1 MGWYTVIVII
11 LIIHK
16 IINLIFYP
24 LKYTSPALGLLFTSL
39 LTALLIL
46 TIFRLTSNQKKIK
59 WAKDKVKAYI
69 LEIRLYRDQPRVILK
84 ALGNILLFNS
94 MYLRYVLVPFLFIFI
109 PVIFIIINLNFRY
122 QHSGLLPEKT
132 FLIKIFLNKTA
143 DPHAISIDQTENFK
157 IDPEALFIPT
167 HDEINYKLLPLKSGR
182 HDIIITLNHL
192 KISKTLFVGDKPT
205 LISPARVDLNFWEVM
220 SNPIESPLPK
230 GSPIKRI
237 EVIYP
242 LRENSF
248 LGIRIHWL
256 LSFFVLSLL
265 FALILKIPMKVE
277 I

>member
-1 MGWYTVIVII
+1 MGWYTVIVMI

-109 PVIFIIINLNFRY
+109 PVIFIMPRSKSFLPFKDRILSLQEIAFYRY
-122 QHSGLLPEKT
+122 ERLPEY
-132 FLIKIFLNKTA
+132 L
-143 DPHAISIDQTENFK
+143 
-157 IDPEALFIPT
+157 
-167 HDEINYKLLPLKSGR
+167 
-182 HDIIITLNHL
+182 
-192 KISKTLFVGDKPT
+192 V
-205 LISPARVDLNFWEVM
+205 
-220 SNPIESPLPK
+220 
-230 GSPIKRI
+230 
-237 EVIYP
+237 
-242 LRENSF
+242 
-248 LGIRIHWL
+248 
-256 LSFFVLSLL
+256 
-265 FALILKIPMKVE
+265 
-277 I
+277 